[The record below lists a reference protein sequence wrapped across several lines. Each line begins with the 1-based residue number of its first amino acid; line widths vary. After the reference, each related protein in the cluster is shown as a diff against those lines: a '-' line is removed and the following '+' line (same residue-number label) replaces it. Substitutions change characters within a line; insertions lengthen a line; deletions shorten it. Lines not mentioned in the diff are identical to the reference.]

1 MTTEKWMFLKMPK
14 RISKTKVQYWQEG
27 VANNIPQKK
36 TNKNARECF
45 LKL

>member
-36 TNKNARECF
+36 RTKTRVNAF
-45 LKL
+45 